1 MKLQRSFFLFYIF
14 FAMSCWAMAQSA
26 MTDEQIMTFI
36 AKEKANNTSR
46 SLIVTKLIE
55 KGVDIQRIRAIRSK
69 YEKQKNSEVMGAKNI
84 SGIDDQTEGRLRHNN
99 VDSKK
104 TQRKNKNFNQRG
116 DDEVEDNESTEYQ
129 KLRNKRKQIRTI
141 DKELDFIMPDSLAQE
156 DDEEEE
162 IKVKIPKEKGKKVFG
177 RDIFSDTHLTFE
189 PELNIATPIDYRLGA
204 GDAVFVDV
212 WGASQKQYTATVSPE
227 GDINIE
233 GFGPIYVSGMTV
245 AQANTAVRSKLGQR
259 FGGSNIKLTIGQTK
273 SITVNVMGEVAAP
286 GTITLPAFST
296 VFHALYTVGGTNEI
310 GTLRAIK
317 VYRNNRLISTIDLYD
332 YILNGNLRG
341 NVRLAS
347 NDVIIVEPYKCLVN
361 ISGKVKRPMFYEMRS
376 NESVSTLIKFAG
388 GFTGDAY
395 EENVRLI
402 RKKGGEMSIY
412 TLNEFERGTFQLADA
427 DSVTV
432 DSVLDRY
439 KNMVELRG
447 AVMRPGK
454 YQMDGNISTLRQ
466 LIAAAGGLSEE
477 AITTRGLIHRRKADR
492 TLKAESF
499 NTGAILGHTEADI
512 TLRNED
518 IVFIPS
524 RKDLNDMLSL
534 TIEGEVQYPGT
545 YEYAD
550 SLTIEDFI
558 LKAGGLTDKS
568 STAKV
573 DVSRRLRDRS
583 ALKSGE
589 QIAEIY
595 SFSIKD
601 GFVIDGKPGF
611 VLLPFDEVFVRISP
625 GYVEQ
630 QHATIEGEVN
640 FSGKYALTKKN
651 ARLSDLVKQ
660 AGGCTPEAYLSGA
673 RLLRQLL
680 PHEIQKYQQ
689 IHKIVTL
696 DDSTELRK
704 ILVDSEKTIAINLDK
719 ALANPGNDKWDI
731 ILRNGD
737 QMFIPRLNN
746 TVSIS
751 GEVMYP
757 NTVAYKPN
765 AALSYYV
772 NQSGGYRE
780 RARKSKAFVINPNGT
795 VTRVRSARD
804 IKPGCNIVI
813 PTRPKRNWTAMGQ
826 IISLSMSLVTLAA
839 VLANTFKK

>member
-1 MKLQRSFFLFYIF
+1 MNIQRFFLLFYILV
-14 FAMSCWAMAQSA
+14 ALPCLVVAQST

-46 SLIVTKLIE
+46 SLIVSKLIE
-55 KGVDIQRIRAIRSK
+55 RGVDIQRIRKK
-69 YEKQKNSEVMGAKNI
+69 YEKQKKNELNVIKNSSKIEG
-84 SGIDDQTEGRLRHNN
+84 TEGRLRHNN
-99 VDSKK
+99 ALYEP
-104 TQRKNKNFNQRG
+104 QRKNKNFTQRDSKSIE
-116 DDEVEDNESTEYQ
+116 DDSHDRLYLKYLNSRQQNLTTDREV
-129 KLRNKRKQIRTI
+129 
-141 DKELDFIMPDSLAQE
+141 DFIMSDSLQQKKDNE
-156 DDEEEE
+156 NDFRVE
-162 IKVKIPKEKGKKVFG
+162 INQPKTKKVFG
-177 RDIFSDTHLTFE
+177 RDIFINTNLTFE
-189 PELNIATPIDYRLGA
+189 PELNISTPADYRLGA

-212 WGASQKQYTATVSPE
+212 WGASQKQYTSTVSPE
-227 GDINIE
+227 GELNIE

-245 AQANTAVRSKLGQR
+245 AQANTAVRTKLGQR

-273 SITVNVMGEVAAP
+273 SITVNVMGEVTAP

-310 GTLRAIK
+310 GTMRAIK

-361 ISGKVKRPMFYEMRS
+361 ITGKVKRPMFYEMRS

-402 RKKGGEMSIY
+402 RKKGGQMSIY

-439 KNMVELRG
+439 KNMVDLRG

-466 LIAAAGGLSEE
+466 LIAAAGGLAEE
-477 AITTRGLIHRRKADR
+477 AITTRGLLHRRKEDR

-518 IVFIPS
+518 IIFIPS
-524 RKDLNDMLSL
+524 RKDLNETLSL

-545 YEYAD
+545 YEYAEN
-550 SLTIEDFI
+550 LTIEDFI

-568 STAKV
+568 SIAKV
-573 DVSRRLRDRS
+573 DVSRRLRDHT
-583 ALKSGE
+583 ALTSGE
-589 QIAEIY
+589 QIAEVY

-601 GFVIDGKPGF
+601 GFVLDGKPGF
-611 VLLPFDEVFVRISP
+611 LLLPFDEVFVRTSP

-673 RLLRQLL
+673 RLIRQLL

-704 ILVDSEKTIAINLDK
+704 IPVEKERTIAINLDK
-719 ALANPGNDKWDI
+719 ACAHPGNDKWDI
-731 ILRNGD
+731 ILRDGD
-737 QMFIPRLNN
+737 QVFIPRLNN

-780 RARKSKAFVINPNGT
+780 RARKSRAFVINPNGT
-795 VTRVRSARD
+795 VTRVRSAKD
-804 IKPGCNIVI
+804 IKPGSSIVI
-813 PTRPKRNWTAMGQ
+813 PTRPKRNWGALGQ
-826 IISLSMSLVTLAA
+826 LISLSMSLVTLAA